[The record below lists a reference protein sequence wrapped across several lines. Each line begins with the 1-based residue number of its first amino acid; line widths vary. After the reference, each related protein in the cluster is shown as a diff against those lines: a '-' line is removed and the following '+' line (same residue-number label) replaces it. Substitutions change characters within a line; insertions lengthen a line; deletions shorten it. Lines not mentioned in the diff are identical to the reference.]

1 MHTGRTD
8 FTCAAMALTVSSIG
22 TAMSALTTHCQ
33 NPAHYRKRDAAH
45 YIPVEV
51 PQVDMVNAELLER
64 ALQRF
69 GNVVRLAVDTPLEV
83 APPVRAHAELGREED
98 LLALAGALEP
108 LSDQLLVVSVRV
120 GGIPV
125 CDPILVYGIKDLER
139 ERGGSVV
146 GDLADV

>member
-1 MHTGRTD
+1 ME
-8 FTCAAMALTVSSIG
+8 I
-22 TAMSALTTHCQ
+22 
-33 NPAHYRKRDAAH
+33 
-45 YIPVEV
+45 
-51 PQVDMVNAELLER
+51 PQVDIVDTELLER

-69 GNVVRLAVDTPLEV
+69 RNIVRLAVDTSLEV
-83 APPVRAHAELGREED
+83 TPPVRADAELRREED